1 MAKNMSSKPIY
12 VEEIIIALQQ
22 LGGEAQAKAIKD
34 QVTKNR
40 GGIPAHYKRSHSYRE
55 TIQKIIEDHCPQS
68 ANYRYEAIFQKTKYG
83 RYKLLRNTF
92 PFSYSPSEQVKEKDI
107 SYITKIQTPQIN
119 TPIEEIILIPSEEDE
134 EVFPEGKEIFRLHKS
149 KERNN
154 KLIEKA
160 KLKKLEIDP
169 LMHCEVCGF
178 SFNKVYGEIG
188 KGFIEAHHII
198 PIAELT
204 SETETF
210 IKDIVFVCSNCH
222 RMLHRRRPWIKISEL
237 KNLLNNKTG

>member
-1 MAKNMSSKPIY
+1 MNSKPID
-12 VEEIIIALQQ
+12 VEEIISALQQ

-40 GGIPAHYKRSHSYRE
+40 GGIPAHYKRSHSFRE

-68 ANYRYEAIFQKTKYG
+68 ANYRYEAIFQKTRRG

-92 PFSYSPSEQVKEKDI
+92 PFTYSHPEQVKEKDI
-107 SYITKIQTPQIN
+107 DYTSSTPTFQTN
-119 TPIEEIILIPSEEDE
+119 TIIEEIIFIPSEDDE

-149 KERNN
+149 KERNI
-154 KLIEKA
+154 KLVEKA
-160 KLKKLEIDP
+160 KQKKLEVDP
-169 LMHCEVCGF
+169 LMCCEACGF
-178 SFNKVYGEIG
+178 SFIKTYGEIG
-188 KGFIEAHHII
+188 NGFIEAHHII

-204 SETETF
+204 AETETS

-222 RMLHRRRPWIKISEL
+222 RMLHRRRPWININDL
-237 KNLLNNKTG
+237 KNLLNT